1 MGLLWGGFPAPERD
15 IRGVGVLSAWGQRCW
30 FPFPGVKPCD
40 RVDQE
45 MCTGYLWCPKSGS
58 PLAPAPLPLSLHS
71 WGGIKEGWSWGGC
84 QELSEPCWLQ
94 KARKHREKW
103 FGLRPTGETWSFLGP
118 SRAWT
123 VLVHPKPGAPSPL
136 LPLPPARSW
145 VSLPA
150 LSQLGKTWACPRM
163 RQPSPDT
170 PGKAPR
176 EVAAPLHEVLSGA
189 ERWGCRRRSS
199 PCRLPLPPKLG
210 GKGK

>member
-1 MGLLWGGFPAPERD
+1 MGWGCSVRGDRDAGSLFP
-15 IRGVGVLSAWGQRCW
+15 VLNLATGWTRRC
-30 FPFPGVKPCD
+30 V
-40 RVDQE
+40 R
-45 MCTGYLWCPKSGS
+45 GYLRCPKSGS

-71 WGGIKEGWSWGGC
+71 WGGSKEGWSWGGC

-94 KARKHREKW
+94 KARKHGEKW

-118 SRAWT
+118 SRAWA
-123 VLVHPKPGAPSPL
+123 VLVHPKPGAPSLL

-150 LSQLGKTWACPRM
+150 LSQLGKTWACPRT
-163 RQPSPDT
+163 RQPGPDT
-170 PGKAPR
+170 PGKTPR
-176 EVAAPLHEVLSGA
+176 EAAAPLHEVLSGA